1 MKAAIASA
9 VRRLRKQ
16 LPGRRLA
23 PENLRAVPDRGAP
36 LVPVLV
42 ASQRKE
48 DHDRVRQSLQTGRWL
63 IAEARD
69 WGAAVSLCRS
79 IVFPIVVCDRDFLT
93 PAGHSVRILA
103 SGWRTA
109 SVILLSDCWDR
120 ALWEGL
126 LEEGGFDVLIRPL
139 HEDDVSAVLS
149 TAYRQ
154 WADGRPNEAFSME
167 SSSSTLARSHTAS

>member
-1 MKAAIASA
+1 MKAAFASA
-9 VRRLRKQ
+9 MRRFRSRHR
-16 LPGRRLA
+16 PRRIA
-23 PENLRAVPDRGAP
+23 PESPCAVSDRGSP

-42 ASQRKE
+42 ASRRKE
-48 DHDRVRQSLQTGRWL
+48 DHDRVRQSLEKSRWL

-69 WGAAVSLCRS
+69 WGAALSLCRS
-79 IVFPIVVCDRDFLT
+79 IVFPIIVCDRDFLA
-93 PAGHSVRILA
+93 PAGHSVRTLA

-167 SSSSTLARSHTAS
+167 SSSSTLARSRTAS